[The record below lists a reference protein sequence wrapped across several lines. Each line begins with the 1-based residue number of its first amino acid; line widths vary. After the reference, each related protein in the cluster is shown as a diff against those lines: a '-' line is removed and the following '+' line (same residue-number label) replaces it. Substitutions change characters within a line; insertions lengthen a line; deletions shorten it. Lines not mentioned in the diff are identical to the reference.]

1 MKKNEGTND
10 TDVMVRLG
18 QFKSG
23 EGEFVRRG
31 KEGGWREYI
40 EEGSQMMKTLEE
52 WKDKNVK
59 ELQGRLP
66 PLEKIWPKLKT
77 DSDSAVMGMH
87 VRLIRLVS
95 RHTFGVIPT
104 AFICFPKFPFPSAR
118 AHPPASVGRRP
129 SKAPRPQVQSGADPG
144 SGDHDSPSV
153 GRRRAAK
160 ERA

>member
-10 TDVMVRLG
+10 TDMMVRLG

-23 EGEFVRRG
+23 EGEFVMRG

-66 PLEKIWPKLKT
+66 PLEKMWPK
-77 DSDSAVMGMH
+77 
-87 VRLIRLVS
+87 
-95 RHTFGVIPT
+95 
-104 AFICFPKFPFPSAR
+104 
-118 AHPPASVGRRP
+118 
-129 SKAPRPQVQSGADPG
+129 
-144 SGDHDSPSV
+144 
-153 GRRRAAK
+153 
-160 ERA
+160 